1 MFNTGFS
8 SLDLKQVGLHF
19 FSKTATAT
27 ITTFCEHALRC
38 AVQFEKTSTESSP
51 SEGPSFFQS
60 FLSLPT
66 THVHSLFLLFII
78 IVIIIIS
85 PAIPATPATA
95 QAMATPALERL
106 MSYYD
111 RVFSLTA
118 LLYPQTFCV
127 KHQACCE
134 HYSYICKKV
143 VCMFIIGRLF
153 IHSRV
158 CVCQAGN
165 LVKAREGYKRSIQ
178 AIKSGQ
184 LGLEETLCS
193 LGSFASLAIVS
204 FEEIRGLGKKT
215 TSASTAT
222 SSSLN
227 DTIRKDSCSNVYRLF
242 ALDNEWFF
250 STPFR
255 QVLINS
261 RSPAILPRPWNC
273 PPTFTSA
280 SRTSLL
286 QSSPSTSR
294 PVW

>member
-27 ITTFCEHALRC
+27 ITTFCEHTLRC

-51 SEGPSFFQS
+51 SEGPSFLQS

-78 IVIIIIS
+78 IVIIIIIS

-143 VCMFIIGRLF
+143 EQFVCLLLEGSLF
-153 IHSRV
+153 ILMFVFVR
-158 CVCQAGN
+158 
-165 LVKAREGYKRSIQ
+165 
-178 AIKSGQ
+178 
-184 LGLEETLCS
+184 LE
-193 LGSFASLAIVS
+193 I
-204 FEEIRGLGKKT
+204 
-215 TSASTAT
+215 
-222 SSSLN
+222 
-227 DTIRKDSCSNVYRLF
+227 
-242 ALDNEWFF
+242 W
-250 STPFR
+250 
-255 QVLINS
+255 
-261 RSPAILPRPWNC
+261 
-273 PPTFTSA
+273 
-280 SRTSLL
+280 
-286 QSSPSTSR
+286 
-294 PVW
+294 